1 MRIRKPMVTV
11 GALAALTLSLVAP
24 SAHAVA
30 PAADAGLKPSGS
42 ALLHVGGDDQ
52 TAYAKKVKGK
62 TYTVKAPADAEVA
75 WVGVVEG
82 KGDRSGSYTPQQ
94 LVKAWTVLGHRKG
107 SGVQST
113 ITWFPKGSDM
123 MSFRSAKVSDPRIN
137 SKGELVFTATINDV
151 MANDLPVT
159 LPRFGINISRAGQQ
173 SRGYPIDWNREITSD
188 FSVHGS
194 TGGDGSGS
202 TIFASKATGAWV
214 DCATS
219 PRISASGKSPVLFYL
234 KTAFTCGAY
243 SVATQ
248 DTYVVWAPSSYQW
261 SMLPCWNVTWSGGS
275 SKQCATLPMVWGSG
289 GSKA

>member
-1 MRIRKPMVTV
+1 MRARMFTTIIGTLGAAVLAV
-11 GALAALTLSLVAP
+11 GSPLAQ
-24 SAHAVA
+24 AVA

-137 SKGELVFTATINDV
+137 AKGELVFTATINDV
-151 MANDLPVT
+151 MATDLPVT
-159 LPRFGINISRAGQQ
+159 LPRFGINIARAGQQ
-173 SRGYPIDWNREITSD
+173 PRGYPIDWTREITSD

-202 TIFASKATGAWV
+202 TIFASKSTGAWV
-214 DCATS
+214 DCSTS
-219 PRISASGKSPVLFYL
+219 PRISASGKNPVLFYL
-234 KTAFTCGAY
+234 KTPFTCGAY
-243 SVATQ
+243 SVVPQ

-275 SKQCATLPMVWGSG
+275 SKQCAPVPMVWGSG
-289 GSKA
+289 GSKS

>member
-1 MRIRKPMVTV
+1 MRTFVTTIGAV
-11 GALAALTLSLVAP
+11 GAVVLAMGSPVAQ
-24 SAHAVA
+24 AVA
-30 PAADAGLKPSGS
+30 PVADTGLKPSGS

-52 TAYAKKVKGK
+52 TGYAKKVRGK
-62 TYTVKAPADAEVA
+62 TYTVKAPADAEVD

-82 KGDRSGSYTPQQ
+82 QGDRSGSYTPQQ

-113 ITWFPKGSDM
+113 ITWFPKGSEL

-151 MANDLPVT
+151 MATDLPVT

-173 SRGYPIDWNREITSD
+173 PRGYPIDWTREITSD

-202 TIFASKATGAWV
+202 TIFASKPTDAWV
-214 DCATS
+214 DCGTS
-219 PRISASGKSPVLFYL
+219 PRISASGKNPVLFYL

-248 DTYVVWAPSSYQW
+248 DTYVVWAPTSYQW
-261 SMLPCWNVTWSGGS
+261 SMLPCWNVTWAGGS
-275 SKQCATLPMVWGSG
+275 SKQCAALPMVWGSG
-289 GSKA
+289 GSKS

>member
-1 MRIRKPMVTV
+1 MRGRMFTTIIGTLGAAVLAV
-11 GALAALTLSLVAP
+11 GSPLAQ
-24 SAHAVA
+24 AVA

-62 TYTVKAPADAEVA
+62 TFKVMAPADAGVA
-75 WVGVVEG
+75 WVGLVDG

-94 LVKAWTVLGHRKG
+94 LVKAWTVLGHRQG

-113 ITWFPKGSDM
+113 ITWFPKGSDI

-137 SKGELVFTATINDV
+137 AQGELVFTATINDV
-151 MANDLPVT
+151 MASDLPVA

-194 TGGDGSGS
+194 AGGDGSGS

-214 DCATS
+214 DCASS

-261 SMLPCWNVTWSGGS
+261 SMLPCWNITWPGGS

-289 GSKA
+289 GSKD